1 MSNPVTCYVA
11 DIAEKLGVSN
21 ANAQRIEA
29 GMREYVR
36 SLDSLVSD
44 DFDYLMREVAK
55 DLEIE
60 LQE

>member
-1 MSNPVTCYVA
+1 METPSFSAMS
-11 DIAEKLGVSN
+11 
-21 ANAQRIEA
+21 
-29 GMREYVR
+29 EYVR